1 MKQRNQNRSKRRQSG
16 LRLTAVFALILAI
29 AAVTWPVWA
38 LAQDTGAGRAAPQ
51 SPGTLQVQIE
61 VMTNTTP
68 LAPGDIVT
76 YTINLR
82 HIGGASPLT
91 ASLTN
96 TLPAAMQIGPA
107 GSVQVSEASP
117 DVAPLRVGLRDG
129 ALRWRGGLGPD
140 AHLRIRYPA
149 RVRDC
154 FAYEPI
160 TVESGVTAQADGGA
174 LQSDAAA
181 LAVHCGGAAPS
192 QVSVSHDF
200 VAALPGGET
209 ADSSPT
215 NILHPLEHCD
225 PHCPPLTATVRYVGG
240 VRTFWRVTAVN
251 DSDSPAAL
259 KLAAEFPGVNFLA
272 SPAIRGLESTTLGWT
287 GCLTCPLALDNQA
300 PVRQGY
306 LLRLAPGETRR
317 LLAPLGALDE
327 DTLEVEQR
335 ILLGYCLTDDGQYC
349 PGEEENA
356 AVPPDSV
363 QWLASAAITPQH
375 RDLGDAPDS
384 SNHPGAAMAA
394 YPGVAAAFP
403 TVFDPA
409 TGLPPGPAHLD
420 PRPFHLGRRVSPEAE
435 ADAGPDLDP
444 TPNILPNANT
454 PDRDRGDD
462 GVGLYQTGFTHCA
475 TTTLPIRVLITP
487 AAVTYFQENEEK
499 GYVNAWLDG
508 NRDGDWADGVQC
520 PGAAQPALEHI
531 IIDQQIDVA
540 ALGPGLHTIPA
551 PTGPAPWPDA
561 LAERPSWIRVTLSEI
576 PSNKPLTTGGV
587 AHGDGRGFAAPFAHG
602 ETEDY
607 LYLPPGAS
615 GAGADVTVAQTAWAA
630 YSPDPADGAG
640 LMGADAGSR
649 SLNVN
654 FQINY
659 GNEGTEAAEN
669 VIITAV
675 VSDQLADRGE
685 LQVAYHDQGDLT
697 WTRTGNEI
705 RFDRGY
711 LPPGVRGTIVL
722 RWKVEEGESLA
733 ALFSPQGLATG
744 GVFTNTVT
752 VRGDN
757 DVAPG
762 NDTAVATAEAGLP
775 APSIGFRPQGSQYLH
790 GSGLTCGGEL
800 TVEGTAVPNAT
811 VRIFANGLEI
821 AETTADT
828 GGNYSVPLIPPPGVR
843 GRIRAQAEGDGRTS
857 PLSDA
862 LFIGVDDN
870 LPWDPSTFFF
880 VSETG
885 QAYAAFDGKGNDVVF
900 ADDWAV
906 RLDPALEHTVILRY
920 CGDDAAPSLS
930 LQVGEQEVPLTD
942 ENGDNFYEGVYTPP
956 AVRQPQVAAATIP
969 LTLRIESDDVDY
981 TYTGEGESAPAGH
994 VYDAQDGTA
1003 LAGAGVSLLQ
1013 ALQAGDESGE
1023 AGYEL
1028 WDAVAYGQQNPLTTD
1043 GAGAYNFAPIPGVY
1057 RLRAAHD
1064 GYQPYVSPSLNALTQ
1079 PVNRPLPLTPLIAES
1094 PHYVVGIDADGFTPS
1109 VLRAPPNAV
1118 IEWVNVGATE
1128 HTAASAE
1135 PSLTPETAGNGGWDS
1150 GVLAAGGSYRLRLTE
1165 AGTYTYADA
1174 ANPLHTATIVID
1186 DNLPGPYGAYLPLVV
1201 EP

>member
-1 MKQRNQNRSKRRQSG
+1 
-16 LRLTAVFALILAI
+16 LRLTAVFALTLAI
-29 AAVTWPVWA
+29 AAIIWPVWV
-38 LAQDTGAGRAAPQ
+38 LAQETDTGSAAPQ
-51 SPGTLQVQIE
+51 SLGSLQVQIE
-61 VMTNTTP
+61 AMTATTP

-82 HIGGASPLT
+82 RVGGASPVT

-107 GSVQVSEASP
+107 GSIQVTEVSP
-117 DVAPLRVGLRDG
+117 NVAPLRVGFGDG
-129 ALRWRGGLGPD
+129 ALRWRGGLSPD
-140 AHLRIRYPA
+140 AHLRIRYLA
-149 RVRDC
+149 RVRNC
-154 FAYEPI
+154 FAYEAI
-160 TVESGVTAQADGGA
+160 TVESGVTAQIDGGT

-181 LAVHCGGAAPS
+181 LAVDCDGAAPS

-215 NILHPLEHCD
+215 SSLHPLEHCD
-225 PHCPPLTATVRYVGG
+225 PLWACRPLTATLRYVGG

-251 DSDSPAAL
+251 DSNKPAAL

-287 GCLTCPLALDNQA
+287 GCLTCPLALDEQA

-306 LLRLAPGETRR
+306 LLRLAPGETRHF
-317 LLAPLGALDE
+317 LARLGAPDE
-327 DTLEVEQR
+327 DALEVEQR
-335 ILLGYCLTDDGQYC
+335 VLLGYCLTDDGQHC
-349 PGEEENA
+349 PGEGEDA
-356 AVPPDSV
+356 VVPPDSV

-384 SNHPGAAMAA
+384 SNHSGAAMAA

-409 TGLPPGPAHLD
+409 TGLPQGPAHLD

-444 TPNILPNANT
+444 THNILPNANI
-454 PDRDRGDD
+454 PNRDRGDD
-462 GVGLYQTGFTHCA
+462 GVALYQTGFTRCA
-475 TTTLPIRVLITP
+475 TTTIPIRALIAP
-487 AAVTYFQENEEK
+487 AAVAYFQENEQK
-499 GYVNAWLDG
+499 GYVNVWLDG

-520 PGAAQPALEHI
+520 PGVAQPALEHI
-531 IIDQQIDVA
+531 VIDHPIDAA
-540 ALGPGLHTIPA
+540 ALGPGLHTILA

-561 LAERPSWIRVTLSEI
+561 LAARPSWIRVTLSEA
-576 PSNKPLTTGGV
+576 PSHKPLTTGGV
-587 AHGDGRGFAAPFAHG
+587 AHGDGRGFAAPFAYG

-615 GAGADVTVAQTAWAA
+615 GAGADVAVAQTAWAT
-630 YSPDPADGAG
+630 YTPDPGDGGAG
-640 LMGADAGSR
+640 LMGTDAGSR
-649 SLNVN
+649 SFSVN
-654 FQINY
+654 FKIDY

-669 VIITAV
+669 VSITALV
-675 VSDQLADRGE
+675 NDRLAERGE

-697 WTRTGNEI
+697 WTRTGNEV

-711 LPPGVRGTIVL
+711 LPPGVRGTVVL

-733 ALFSPQGLATG
+733 ALFSPQALPDS

-752 VRGDN
+752 VSGDN
-757 DVAPG
+757 DLIPG
-762 NDTAVATAEAGLP
+762 NDTAVATAEVGPP

-790 GSGLTCGGEL
+790 SSGLTCDGNL

-811 VRIFANGLEI
+811 VRVFANGLEI

-828 GGNYSVPLIPPPGVR
+828 NGNYSVPFILPNGVR
-843 GRIRAQAEGDGRTS
+843 GRIRAQAEANGRTS

-862 LFIGVDDN
+862 LFVGVNDD

-885 QAYAAFDGKGNDVVF
+885 QAYAAFDGKGNDVVSV
-900 ADDWAV
+900 DDWAV

-930 LQVGEQEVPLTD
+930 LQVGEQEIPLTD
-942 ENGDNFYEGVYTPP
+942 EDGDSFYEGVYTSP
-956 AVRQPQVAAATIP
+956 ATHHPQAAAAGTP

-981 TYTGEGESAPAGH
+981 TYTGEGQPAPAGQ

-1003 LAGAGVSLLQ
+1003 IAGAAVSLLQ
-1013 ALQAGDESGE
+1013 ALPADDGAGNGGYGLWE
-1023 AGYEL
+1023 A
-1028 WDAVAYGQQNPLTTD
+1028 AAYGQQNPLTSD

-1057 RLRAAHD
+1057 RLRAARD
-1064 GYQPYVSPSLNALTQ
+1064 GYQPYVSPSLNARTES
-1079 PVNRPLPLTPLIAES
+1079 VNRPLPLTPLIAES

-1109 VLRAPPNAV
+1109 VLRAPRNAV
-1118 IEWVNVGATE
+1118 IEWVNVGAAE
-1128 HTAASAE
+1128 HTAASSE
-1135 PSLTPETAGNGGWDS
+1135 PLLTPGTAGNGGWDS
-1150 GVLAAGGSYRLRLTE
+1150 GVLATGASYRLRLTE
-1165 AGTYTYADA
+1165 AGTYTYTDA

-1186 DNLPGPYGAYLPLVV
+1186 DSLPGPYGNYLPLVV
-1201 EP
+1201 QP